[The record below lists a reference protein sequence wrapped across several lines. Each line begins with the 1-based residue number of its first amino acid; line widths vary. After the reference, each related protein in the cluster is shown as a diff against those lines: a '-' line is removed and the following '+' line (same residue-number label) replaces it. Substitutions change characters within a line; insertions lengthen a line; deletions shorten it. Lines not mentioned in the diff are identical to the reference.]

1 MKLQNCK
8 KFIVR
13 LAVLLNAIVIML
25 ASVLVVSAES
35 NDTYF
40 YSFATGEAVATVSP
54 SVYNFVGNIDLKK
67 EMSVGTAEDFCTDKN
82 GNWYIADSQNNQI
95 VILNSDFKHIR
106 TLKEFGEC
114 GTLNG
119 PMGVSVRDDGTLGI
133 ADTGNGRLIIFS
145 ITGEDAV
152 SLDLSDNLEL
162 ESKFLPTKM
171 GFGKDGQIYAISKND
186 YNGIIEMDES
196 GNFLGYLGATN
207 VTFSLKDYI
216 WKKLMSETQKDK
228 QIQFIPVEYVNLSVD
243 SEGFVYAVSSSDTE
257 ATPVRRLNPAGND
270 VLSRNGYTS
279 DVDGDI
285 TVQSAI
291 IDVSHDGNGIYH
303 ILDNRYGRVFTYD
316 SDGYLLYVFGGL
328 GTTDGYTVQ
337 PVAMESDRENIFLL
351 DKGAGRICKYKITGY
366 ASEIVKGISQYS
378 SGDYE
383 GSLETWKGVLRSNSN
398 YEIAYAQIGKSLLR
412 MGNYKDAMHYFELG
426 NFRGDKIVMQSG
438 YNKAFSL
445 YRDDILTDYW
455 WIMLLIV
462 AALIALISLFKRFLR
477 KSNAKIVVKL
487 RESRFANQCRLAR
500 FILFHPFKG
509 FWDMKREKEGSLVFS
524 LCLTVLWILTQIL
537 DVQVTGFLFS
547 ESVVA
552 VPDVLAIVRNCLI
565 IFVLITVGN
574 WCVTTLMN
582 GEGSYKDIVMT
593 FGYASLPLSLVGIP
607 MSIISNFLTY
617 SELGYIQ
624 IIDFI
629 AVFWFVFLLFFGIQ
643 TIHQYTLKKNIA
655 TALLTVFAAVVLI
668 FVAMVF
674 MNLLIRMAAFGSA
687 VYKELMLR

>member
-1 MKLQNCK
+1 MKLPNCK

-13 LAVLLNAIVIML
+13 LAVLLNAL
-25 ASVLVVSAES
+25 ALISVSSVCVSAES
-35 NDTYF
+35 SDTYF

-54 SVYNFVGNIDLKK
+54 AVYDFSGNVDLKND
-67 EMSVGTAEDFCTDKN
+67 MAVGAAEDFCRDKN

-95 VILNSDFKHIR
+95 VILNSEFEHIR
-106 TLKEFGEC
+106 TLKNFGEC
-114 GTLNG
+114 GALKE
-119 PMGVSVRDDGTLGI
+119 PMGVSVRDDGILGI
-133 ADTGNGRLIIFS
+133 ADTGNGRIVLCS
-145 ITGEDAV
+145 QSGEAPIAV
-152 SLDLSDNLEL
+152 DLSDNAEL
-162 ESKFLPTKM
+162 ESEFAPTKV

-196 GNFLGYLGATN
+196 GTFLGYLGATN

-243 SEGFVYAVSSSDTE
+243 EEGFVFAVSSSDTE
-257 ATPVRRLNPAGND
+257 ATPVRRLNPAGSD

-279 DVDGDI
+279 NVDGDI
-285 TVQSAI
+285 TVRSAL
-291 IDVSHDGNGIYH
+291 IDISFDGNGIYH
-303 ILDNRYGRVFTYD
+303 VLDNRYGRVFTYD

-328 GTTDGYTVQ
+328 GTADGYTVQ
-337 PVAMESDRENIFLL
+337 PTAIESDEENIFLL
-351 DKGAGRICKYKITGY
+351 DKGTGRICKYQITRY
-366 ASEIVKGISQYS
+366 ASEIVKGISQYN
-378 SGDYE
+378 SGNYE
-383 GSLETWKGVLRSNSN
+383 ESLETWESVLRSNSN

-426 NFRGDKIVMQSG
+426 NFRGDQVVMQSG

-445 YRDDILTDYW
+445 YRDNILTNYW
-455 WIMLLIV
+455 WMMLLG
-462 AALIALISLFKRFLR
+462 AAAVIAVISVLKRLLR
-477 KSNAKIVVKL
+477 KSNAKTVVKL
-487 RESRFANQCRLAR
+487 RESRFAKQCRLAR

-509 FWDMKREKEGSLVFS
+509 FWDMKREKEGSLGFS
-524 LCLTVLWILTQIL
+524 LGLTVLWIITRIL
-537 DVQVTGFLFS
+537 DAQVTGFLFS
-547 ESVVA
+547 DSVVA
-552 VPDVLAIVRNCLI
+552 VPDILAVVRNCLI

-593 FGYASLPLSLVGIP
+593 FGYASLPLSLIGIP
-607 MSIISNFLTY
+607 MSIISNVLTY

-624 IIDFI
+624 IIEFI
-629 AVFWFVFLLFFGIQ
+629 AVFWFGFLLFFGIQ

-655 TALLTVFAAVVLI
+655 TALLTAFAAVVLI

-674 MNLLIRMAAFGSA
+674 MNLLLRMAAFISA